1 VGGSSKP
8 ALRRAAERGD
18 GWLPQGPV
26 TPEAVDFIRAH
37 RASVRGDDPID
48 IGAIAGPIYVGEPTW
63 DAGPC
68 LSGPPEKL
76 AHVLRKY
83 AALGVGQV
91 QIRPRS
97 RSVDELVE
105 QIERFGAEVGPAL
118 AG

>member
-26 TPEAVDFIRAH
+26 TPEVVDYLMTH
-37 RASVRGDDPID
+37 RRSRLADDPID
-48 IGAIAGPIYVGEPTW
+48 IGAIAGPVYVGEPGW
-63 DAGPC
+63 DTGPC
-68 LSGPPEKL
+68 LNGPPEKV

-83 AALGVGQV
+83 QALGVGQV
-91 QIRPRS
+91 QVRLRA
-97 RSVDELVE
+97 RSVEELVE
-105 QIERFGAEVGPAL
+105 QIERFGTEVGPAL